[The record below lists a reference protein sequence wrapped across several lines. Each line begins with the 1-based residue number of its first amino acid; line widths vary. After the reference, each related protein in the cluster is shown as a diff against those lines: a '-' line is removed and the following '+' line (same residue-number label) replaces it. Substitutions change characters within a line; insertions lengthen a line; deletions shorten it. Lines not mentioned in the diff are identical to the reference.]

1 MYNVIQCFEMLYLYR
16 ALIIMCDI
24 QEHGVGNA
32 RHQRPETGLKKSPHR
47 FPSVPVNQPALLVTV
62 SCAHRLYN
70 STKNDKLFKKNVNL
84 KCPYYAI

>member
-1 MYNVIQCFEMLYLYR
+1 MLYLNR

-32 RHQRPETGLKKSPHR
+32 GHQRPETGLKKSPHR
-47 FPSVPVNQPALLVTV
+47 FPSVPVHQPALLMTV

-70 STKNDKLFKKNVNL
+70 STKNDK
-84 KCPYYAI
+84 